1 MMKILYKIGMVVFS
15 GMILTSCVVGK
26 KYSRTELNAP
36 EKYREELTVTGDTI
50 LHSWKTYYKDPLL
63 VDLIEKALVKNNEV
77 LIAVKSMEQLDLSY
91 KQAKLSLLP
100 TLDFD
105 AAATRSYLSKNS
117 LNGSLSAQFTS
128 KDYMDDYSANLRM
141 SWEVD
146 IWGKA
151 AMQKRDA
158 KAAYFAQKENLSA
171 LKTRIIVQV
180 AQSYYNLL
188 GLDEQ
193 LKIAQKNIEL
203 SDSTLQMMKLQYNS
217 GSISSLA
224 VNQTEAQ
231 KKTAE
236 LLVPLAKAN
245 IAVQENALQILCGEY
260 PNTITRS
267 GNLNVD
273 EFAFEMPAGIP
284 ASLLSRRPDVKASE
298 YTVMSATAKTGLAKA
313 TMYPTLSLS
322 PSIGI
327 NSFEF
332 DTWFNFPGSVTK
344 NIAANLAQPIFQK
357 KALRTAYEVAVL
369 EQEKAVVQFK
379 QSFITAVGEVSDAMS
394 QLKYAD
400 ERIKLSEEK
409 ASSLEKATS
418 DASLLYKSGMANYL
432 EVITAQN
439 SALQNDLDVVAIK
452 LEKLNAAIN
461 LYRALGGGVE

>member
-1 MMKILYKIGMVVFS
+1 MSVLYKIGVSLFAGVL
-15 GMILTSCVVGK
+15 LTSCVVGK
-26 KYSRTELNAP
+26 KYSRTDLNAP
-36 EKYREELTVTGDTI
+36 EKYREEITVTGDTI
-50 LHSWKTYYKDPLL
+50 LHPWKSYYKDPML
-63 VDLIEKALVKNNEV
+63 VGLIEKALVKNNEV
-77 LIAVKSMEQLDLSY
+77 LIAMKSMEQLDLTY

-105 AAATRSYLSKNS
+105 AGASRSYQSKNS

-128 KDYMDDYSANLRM
+128 KDYLDDYSANLRL
-141 SWEVD
+141 SWEAD

-151 AMQKRDA
+151 AMQERDA
-158 KAAYFAQKENLSA
+158 KAGYFAQKENLSA

-193 LKIAQKNIEL
+193 LKIAQKNIDL
-203 SDSTLQMMKLQYNS
+203 SNSTLRMMQMQYNS
-217 GSISSLA
+217 GLISSLA
-224 VNQTEAQ
+224 LYQTEAQ

-236 LLVPLAKAN
+236 LLVPLAEAN

-260 PNTITRS
+260 PDSITRS
-267 GNLNVD
+267 GNLDVAELNVVL
-273 EFAFEMPAGIP
+273 PSGVP
-284 ASLLSRRPDVKASE
+284 ASLLSRRPDVKAAE
-298 YTVMSATAKTGLAKA
+298 YAVMSANAKTGLAKA

-344 NIAANLAQPIFQK
+344 TIAANLVQPIFK
-357 KALRTAYEVAVL
+357 KRQLRTAYEIAVL

-394 QLKYAD
+394 KLKNAD
-400 ERIKLSEEK
+400 KRMELATEK
-409 ASSLEKATS
+409 SVSLDKATT
-418 DASLLYKSGMANYL
+418 DANLLYKSGMATYL
-432 EVITAQN
+432 EVIVAQN

-461 LYRALGGGVE
+461 LYRSLGGGVE

>member
-1 MMKILYKIGMVVFS
+1 MKTLYKIGMVLFT
-15 GMILTSCVVGK
+15 GAIMTSCVVGK

-36 EKYREELTVTGDTI
+36 EKFREEVAVTGDTV
-50 LHSWKTYYKDPLL
+50 LLPWKNYYKDPLL
-63 VDLIEKALVKNNEV
+63 VALIEKALVKNNEV
-77 LIAVKSMEQLDLSY
+77 IIAMKSMEQLDLSY

-105 AAATRSYLSKNS
+105 AGASRSYQSKNS
-117 LNGSLSAQFTS
+117 LNGSLSAQFIG
-128 KDYMDDYSANLRM
+128 KDYMDDYSANLRL

-193 LKIAQKNIEL
+193 LKIAEKNIEL
-203 SDSTLQMMKLQYNS
+203 STNTLNMMQLQYES

-260 PNTITRS
+260 PDKIERA
-267 GNLNVD
+267 GNIDAAEVSVL
-273 EFAFEMPAGIP
+273 FPAGIP

-298 YTVMSATAKTGLAKA
+298 YAVMSANAKTGLAKA
-313 TMYPTLSLS
+313 TMYPTLSLN
-322 PSIGI
+322 PSIGV

-332 DTWFNFPGSVTK
+332 ENWFNFPGSVTK
-344 NIAANLAQPIFQK
+344 TIAANLAQPIFRK
-357 KALRTAYEVAVL
+357 KALRTAYEVAVI

-379 QSFITAVGEVSDAMS
+379 QSFITAVGEVNDAMS
-394 QLKYAD
+394 RLKYAD
-400 ERIKLSEEK
+400 ERMILAKDK
-409 ASSLEKATS
+409 AGSLDKATS

-432 EVITAQN
+432 EVIAAQN
-439 SALQNDLDVVAIK
+439 SSLQNELDLVTIK

>member
-1 MMKILYKIGMVVFS
+1 MKTLYKIGIVLFAGAIM
-15 GMILTSCVVGK
+15 TSCVVGK
-26 KYSRTELNAP
+26 KYSRTDLNAP
-36 EKYREELTVTGDTI
+36 DQFREEIAVTGDTV
-50 LHSWKTYYKDPLL
+50 LLPWKNYYKDPLL
-63 VDLIEKALVKNNEV
+63 VALIEKALVKNNEV
-77 LIAVKSMEQLDLSY
+77 IIAMKSMEQLDLNY
-91 KQAKLSLLP
+91 KQAKLSLMP

-105 AAATRSYLSKNS
+105 AGASRAYPSKNS
-117 LNGSLSAQFTS
+117 LNGSLSQQFIG
-128 KDYMDDYSANLRM
+128 KDYMDDYSANLRL

-158 KAAYFAQKENLSA
+158 KAAYFAQTENLSA

-193 LKIAQKNIEL
+193 LKIAEKNIEL
-203 SDSTLQMMKLQYNS
+203 STNTLNMMQLQYKS

-260 PNTITRS
+260 PDKIERA
-267 GNLNVD
+267 GNIDAAEVAVV
-273 EFAFEMPAGIP
+273 FPAGIP

-298 YTVMSATAKTGLAKA
+298 YAVMSANAKTGLAKA
-313 TMYPTLSLS
+313 TMYPTLSLN
-322 PSIGI
+322 PSIGV

-332 DTWFNFPGSVTK
+332 ENWFNFPGSVTK
-344 NIAANLAQPIFQK
+344 TIAANLAQPIFRK
-357 KALRTAYEVAVL
+357 KALRTAYEVAVI

-394 QLKYAD
+394 RLKYAD
-400 ERIKLSEEK
+400 ERMILAKDK
-409 ASSLEKATS
+409 AESLDKATS

-432 EVITAQN
+432 EVIAAQN
-439 SALQNDLDVVAIK
+439 SSLQNELDLVTIK

>member
-1 MMKILYKIGMVVFS
+1 MKVLYNIGISLFTGMV
-15 GMILTSCVVGK
+15 LTSCVVGK
-26 KYSRTELNAP
+26 KYSRADLNAP
-36 EKYREELTVTGDTI
+36 KKYREDITLTGDTI
-50 LHSWKTYYKDPLL
+50 LHPWKSYYKDPML
-63 VDLIEKALVKNNEV
+63 VSLIEKALVKNNEV
-77 LIAVKSMEQLDLSY
+77 LIAMKSMEQLDLTY

-105 AAATRSYLSKNS
+105 AGASRSYQSKNS

-128 KDYMDDYSANLRM
+128 KDYLDDYSANLRL
-141 SWEVD
+141 SWEAD

-158 KAAYFAQKENLSA
+158 KAGYFAQKENLSA

-193 LKIAQKNIEL
+193 LKIAQKNIDL
-203 SDSTLQMMKLQYNS
+203 SNSTLSMMQMQYKS
-217 GSISSLA
+217 GLISSLA
-224 VNQTEAQ
+224 LYQTEAQ

-236 LLVPLAKAN
+236 LLVPLAEAN

-260 PNTITRS
+260 PDSITRS
-267 GNLNVD
+267 GNLDVAELNVTLSSGV
-273 EFAFEMPAGIP
+273 PV
-284 ASLLSRRPDVKASE
+284 SLLSRRPDVKAAE
-298 YTVMSATAKTGLAKA
+298 YAVMSANAKTGLAKA

-344 NIAANLAQPIFQK
+344 TIAANLVQPIFK
-357 KALRTAYEVAVL
+357 KRQLRTAYEIAVL

-379 QSFITAVGEVSDAMS
+379 QSFIVAVGEVSDAMS
-394 QLKYAD
+394 KLKNAD
-400 ERIKLSEEK
+400 KRMELATEK
-409 ASSLEKATS
+409 SVSLDKATH
-418 DASLLYKSGMANYL
+418 DANLLYKSGMATYL
-432 EVITAQN
+432 EVIVAQN

>member
-1 MMKILYKIGMVVFS
+1 MKTVYKIGIVLLTATIM
-15 GMILTSCVVGK
+15 TSCVVGK

-36 EKYREELTVTGDTI
+36 EKYREEVAVTGDTV
-50 LHSWKTYYKDPLL
+50 LLPWKNYYKDPLL
-63 VDLIEKALVKNNEV
+63 VALIEKALVKNNEV
-77 LIAVKSMEQLDLSY
+77 IIAMKSMEQLDLSY

-105 AAATRSYLSKNS
+105 AGASRSYPSKNS
-117 LNGSLSAQFTS
+117 LNGSLSQQFIG
-128 KDYMDDYSANLRM
+128 KDYMDDYSANLRL

-193 LKIAQKNIEL
+193 LKIAEKNIEL
-203 SDSTLQMMKLQYNS
+203 STNTLSMMQLQYKS

-260 PNTITRS
+260 PDKIERA
-267 GNLNVD
+267 GNIDAAEVSVL
-273 EFAFEMPAGIP
+273 FAGGIP
-284 ASLLSRRPDVKASE
+284 ASLLSRRPDVKSSE
-298 YTVMSATAKTGLAKA
+298 YAVMSANAKTGLAKA
-313 TMYPTLSLS
+313 TMYPTLSLN
-322 PSIGI
+322 PSIGV

-332 DTWFNFPGSVTK
+332 ENWFDFPGSITK
-344 NIAANLAQPIFQK
+344 TIAANLAQPIFRK

-379 QSFITAVGEVSDAMS
+379 QSFITAVGEVNDAMS
-394 QLKYAD
+394 RLKYAD
-400 ERIKLSEEK
+400 ERMILAKDK
-409 ASSLEKATS
+409 AASLDKATS

-432 EVITAQN
+432 EVIAAQN
-439 SALQNDLDVVAIK
+439 SSLQNELDLVTIK

>member
-1 MMKILYKIGMVVFS
+1 MSVLYKIGVSLFAGVL
-15 GMILTSCVVGK
+15 LTSCVVGK
-26 KYSRTELNAP
+26 KYSRTDLNAP
-36 EKYREELTVTGDTI
+36 EKYREEITVTGDTI
-50 LHSWKTYYKDPLL
+50 LHPWKSYYKDPML
-63 VDLIEKALVKNNEV
+63 VGLIEKALVKNNEV
-77 LIAVKSMEQLDLSY
+77 LIAMKSMEQLDLTY

-105 AAATRSYLSKNS
+105 AGASRSYQSKNS

-128 KDYMDDYSANLRM
+128 KDYLDDYSANLRL
-141 SWEVD
+141 SWEAD

-158 KAAYFAQKENLSA
+158 KAGYFAQKENLSA

-193 LKIAQKNIEL
+193 LKIAQKNIDL
-203 SDSTLQMMKLQYNS
+203 SNSTLSMMQMQYNS
-217 GSISSLA
+217 GLISSLA
-224 VNQTEAQ
+224 LYQTEAQ

-236 LLVPLAKAN
+236 LLVPLAEAN

-260 PNTITRS
+260 PDSITRS
-267 GNLNVD
+267 GNLDVAELNVVL
-273 EFAFEMPAGIP
+273 PSGVP
-284 ASLLSRRPDVKASE
+284 ASLLSRRPDVKAAE
-298 YTVMSATAKTGLAKA
+298 YAVMSANAKTGLAKA

-344 NIAANLAQPIFQK
+344 TIAANLVQPIFK
-357 KALRTAYEVAVL
+357 KRQLRTAYEIAVL

-379 QSFITAVGEVSDAMS
+379 QSFITAVGEVSNAMS
-394 QLKYAD
+394 QLKNAD
-400 ERIKLSEEK
+400 KRMELATEK
-409 ASSLEKATS
+409 SVSLDKATT
-418 DASLLYKSGMANYL
+418 DANLLYKSGMATYL
-432 EVITAQN
+432 EVIVAQN

-452 LEKLNAAIN
+452 LEKLNAAIS

>member
-1 MMKILYKIGMVVFS
+1 MSVLYKIGVSLFAGVL
-15 GMILTSCVVGK
+15 LTSCVVGK
-26 KYSRTELNAP
+26 KYSRTDLNAP
-36 EKYREELTVTGDTI
+36 EKYREAITVTGDTI
-50 LHSWKTYYKDPLL
+50 LHPWKSYYKDPML
-63 VDLIEKALVKNNEV
+63 VGLIEKALVKNNEV
-77 LIAVKSMEQLDLSY
+77 LIAMKSMEQLDLTY

-105 AAATRSYLSKNS
+105 AGASRSYQSKNS

-128 KDYMDDYSANLRM
+128 KDYLDDYSANLRL
-141 SWEVD
+141 SWEAD

-158 KAAYFAQKENLSA
+158 KAGYFAQKENLSA

-193 LKIAQKNIEL
+193 LKIAQKNIDL
-203 SDSTLQMMKLQYNS
+203 SNSTLGMMQMQYNS
-217 GSISSLA
+217 GLISSLA
-224 VNQTEAQ
+224 LYQTEAQ

-236 LLVPLAKAN
+236 LLVPLAEAN

-260 PNTITRS
+260 PDSITRS
-267 GNLNVD
+267 GNLDVAELNVVL
-273 EFAFEMPAGIP
+273 PSGVP
-284 ASLLSRRPDVKASE
+284 ASLLSRRPDVKAAE
-298 YTVMSATAKTGLAKA
+298 YAVMSANAKTGLAKA

-344 NIAANLAQPIFQK
+344 TIAANLVQPIFK
-357 KALRTAYEVAVL
+357 KRQLRTAYEIAVL

-394 QLKYAD
+394 KLKNAD
-400 ERIKLSEEK
+400 KRMELATEK
-409 ASSLEKATS
+409 SVSLDKATN
-418 DASLLYKSGMANYL
+418 DANLLYKSGMATYL
-432 EVITAQN
+432 EVIVAQN

>member
-1 MMKILYKIGMVVFS
+1 MVVFS

-298 YTVMSATAKTGLAKA
+298 YAVMSATAKTGLAKA

-379 QSFITAVGEVSDAMS
+379 QSFIMAVGEVSDAMS

>member
-1 MMKILYKIGMVVFS
+1 MKTLYKIGMVLLT
-15 GMILTSCVVGK
+15 GAIMTSCVVGK
-26 KYSRTELNAP
+26 KYSRTDLNAP
-36 EKYREELTVTGDTI
+36 EKYREEVAVTGDTV
-50 LHSWKTYYKDPLL
+50 LLPWKNYYKDPLL
-63 VDLIEKALVKNNEV
+63 VALIEKALIKNNEV
-77 LIAVKSMEQLDLSY
+77 IIAMKSMEQLDLSY

-105 AAATRSYLSKNS
+105 AGASRSYPSKNS
-117 LNGSLSAQFTS
+117 LNGSLSQQFIG
-128 KDYMDDYSANLRM
+128 KDYMDDYSANLRL

-193 LKIAQKNIEL
+193 LKIAEKNIEL
-203 SDSTLQMMKLQYNS
+203 STNTLSMMQLQYKS

-260 PNTITRS
+260 PDKIERA
-267 GNLNVD
+267 GNIDAAEVSVL
-273 EFAFEMPAGIP
+273 FPTGIP

-298 YTVMSATAKTGLAKA
+298 YAVMSANAKTGLAKA

-322 PSIGI
+322 PSIGL

-332 DTWFNFPGSVTK
+332 ENWFNFPGSVTK
-344 NIAANLAQPIFQK
+344 TIAANLAQPIFRK

-379 QSFITAVGEVSDAMS
+379 QSFITAVGEVNDAMS
-394 QLKYAD
+394 RLKYAD
-400 ERIKLSEEK
+400 ERIVLAKDK
-409 ASSLEKATS
+409 AESLDKATS

-432 EVITAQN
+432 EVIAAQN
-439 SALQNDLDVVAIK
+439 SSLQNELDLVTIK

>member
-1 MMKILYKIGMVVFS
+1 MKTLYKIGIVLLTATIM
-15 GMILTSCVVGK
+15 TSCVVGK
-26 KYSRTELNAP
+26 KYARTDLNAP
-36 EKYREELTVTGDTI
+36 EKYREDIAVTGDTV
-50 LHSWKTYYKDPLL
+50 LLPWKSYYKDPLL
-63 VDLIEKALVKNNEV
+63 VNLIEKALVKNNEV
-77 LIAVKSMEQLDLSY
+77 LIAMKSMEQLDLAY

-105 AAATRSYLSKNS
+105 AGASRSYLSKNS
-117 LNGSLSAQFTS
+117 LNGSLSSQFTS
-128 KDYMDDYSANLRM
+128 KDYMDDYSATLKL
-141 SWEVD
+141 SWEAD

-193 LKIAQKNIEL
+193 LKIAEKNIEL
-203 SDSTLQMMKLQYNS
+203 STSTLDMMKLQYNS

-260 PNTITRS
+260 PDKIERA
-267 GNLNVD
+267 GNIDAAEISVV
-273 EFAFEMPAGIP
+273 FPTGIP
-284 ASLLSRRPDVKASE
+284 VSLLSRRPDVKASE
-298 YTVMSATAKTGLAKA
+298 YAVMSATAKTGLSKA
-313 TMYPTLSLS
+313 AMYPTLSLN
-322 PSIGI
+322 PSIGV

-332 DTWFNFPGSVTK
+332 DTWFNFPGSLTK
-344 NIAANLAQPIFQK
+344 TIAANLAQPIFRK
-357 KALRTAYEVAVL
+357 KALRTAYEVAAL
-369 EQEKAVVQFK
+369 EQEKAAVQFK
-379 QSFITAVGEVSDAMS
+379 QSFITAVGEVNDAMS
-394 QLKYAD
+394 RLKYAD
-400 ERIKLSEEK
+400 ERIVLAKEK
-409 ASSLEKATS
+409 AASLDKATA

-439 SALQNDLDVVAIK
+439 SSLQNDLDVVTIK

>member
-1 MMKILYKIGMVVFS
+1 MKVVYNIGISLFT
-15 GMILTSCVVGK
+15 GMIVTSCVVGK
-26 KYSRTELNAP
+26 KYSRADLNAP
-36 EKYREELTVTGDTI
+36 EKYREDITLTGDTI
-50 LHSWKTYYKDPLL
+50 LHPWKSYYKDPML
-63 VDLIEKALVKNNEV
+63 VSLIEKALVKNNEV
-77 LIAVKSMEQLDLSY
+77 LIAMKSMEQLDLTY

-105 AAATRSYLSKNS
+105 AGASRSYQSKNS

-128 KDYMDDYSANLRM
+128 KDYLDDYSANLRL
-141 SWEVD
+141 SWEAD

-158 KAAYFAQKENLSA
+158 KAGYFAQKENLSA

-193 LKIAQKNIEL
+193 LKIAQKNIDL
-203 SDSTLQMMKLQYNS
+203 SNSTLTMMQLQYNS
-217 GSISSLA
+217 GLISSLA
-224 VNQTEAQ
+224 LYQTEAQ

-236 LLVPLAKAN
+236 LLVPLAEAN

-260 PNTITRS
+260 PDSITRS
-267 GNLNVD
+267 GNLDVAELNV
-273 EFAFEMPAGIP
+273 ALSSGIP
-284 ASLLSRRPDVKASE
+284 ASLLSRRPDVKAAE
-298 YTVMSATAKTGLAKA
+298 YAVMSANAKTGLAKA

-344 NIAANLAQPIFQK
+344 TIAANLVQPIFK
-357 KALRTAYEVAVL
+357 KRELRTAYEIAIL

-379 QSFITAVGEVSDAMS
+379 QSFIVAVGEVSDAMS
-394 QLKYAD
+394 KLKNAD
-400 ERIKLSEEK
+400 KRMELATEK
-409 ASSLEKATS
+409 SVSLDKATN
-418 DASLLYKSGMANYL
+418 DANLLYKSGMATYL
-432 EVITAQN
+432 EVIVAQN

>member
-1 MMKILYKIGMVVFS
+1 MSVLYKIGVSLFAGVL
-15 GMILTSCVVGK
+15 LTSCVVGK
-26 KYSRTELNAP
+26 KYSRTDLNAP
-36 EKYREELTVTGDTI
+36 EKYREEITVTGDTI
-50 LHSWKTYYKDPLL
+50 LHPWKSYYKDPML
-63 VDLIEKALVKNNEV
+63 VGLIEKALVKNNEV
-77 LIAVKSMEQLDLSY
+77 LIAMKSMEQLDLTY

-105 AAATRSYLSKNS
+105 AGASRSYQSKNS

-128 KDYMDDYSANLRM
+128 KDYLDDYSANLRL
-141 SWEVD
+141 SWEAD

-158 KAAYFAQKENLSA
+158 KAGYFAQKENLSA

-193 LKIAQKNIEL
+193 LKIAQKNIDL
-203 SDSTLQMMKLQYNS
+203 SNSTLGMMQMQYNS
-217 GSISSLA
+217 GLISSLA
-224 VNQTEAQ
+224 LYQTEAQ

-236 LLVPLAKAN
+236 LLVPLAEAN

-260 PNTITRS
+260 PDSITRS
-267 GNLNVD
+267 GNLDVAELNVVL
-273 EFAFEMPAGIP
+273 PSGVP
-284 ASLLSRRPDVKASE
+284 ASLLSRRPDVKAAE
-298 YTVMSATAKTGLAKA
+298 YAVMSANAKTGLAKA

-344 NIAANLAQPIFQK
+344 TIAANLVQPIFK
-357 KALRTAYEVAVL
+357 KRQLRTAYEIAVL

-394 QLKYAD
+394 KLKNAD
-400 ERIKLSEEK
+400 KRMELATEK
-409 ASSLEKATS
+409 SVSLDKATT
-418 DASLLYKSGMANYL
+418 DANLLYKSGMATYL
-432 EVITAQN
+432 EVIVAQN
-439 SALQNDLDVVAIK
+439 SALQNDLDVVVIK

-461 LYRALGGGVE
+461 LYRSLGGGVE

>member
-1 MMKILYKIGMVVFS
+1 MKSLYKIGMVLLT
-15 GMILTSCVVGK
+15 GTMMTSCVVGK

-36 EKYREELTVTGDTI
+36 EKFREEIAVTGDTVI
-50 LHSWKTYYKDPLL
+50 MPWKSYYKDPLL
-63 VDLIEKALVKNNEV
+63 VSLIEKALVKNNEV
-77 LIAVKSMEQLDLSY
+77 VIAMKSMEQLDLSY
-91 KQAKLSLLP
+91 KQAKLGLLP

-105 AAATRSYLSKNS
+105 AGASRSYQSKNS
-117 LNGSLSAQFTS
+117 LNGSLSAQFIG
-128 KDYMDDYSANLRM
+128 KDYMDDYNANLRM

-151 AMQKRDA
+151 TMQKRDA

-180 AQSYYNLL
+180 AQAYYNLL

-193 LKIAQKNIEL
+193 LKIAEKNIEL
-203 SDSTLQMMKLQYNS
+203 TSNTLTMTQLQYNS
-217 GSISSLA
+217 GSVSSLA

-236 LLVPLAKAN
+236 LLVPLAKTN
-245 IAVQENALQILCGEY
+245 IAIQENALQILCGEY
-260 PNTITRS
+260 PDRIERS
-267 GNLNVD
+267 GNIDAAEISV
-273 EFAFEMPAGIP
+273 EFSAGVP
-284 ASLLSRRPDVKASE
+284 VSLLSRRPDVKASE
-298 YTVMSATAKTGLAKA
+298 YAVMSATAKTGLAKA

-322 PSIGI
+322 PSVGV

-332 DTWFNFPGSVTK
+332 DNWFNFPGSVTK
-344 NIAANLAQPIFQK
+344 TIAANLAQPIFRK
-357 KALRTAYEVAVL
+357 KALRTAYQVAVL

-379 QSFITAVGEVSDAMS
+379 QSFITAVGEVNDAMVRV
-394 QLKYAD
+394 KYAD
-400 ERIKLSEEK
+400 ERIVLAKEK
-409 ASSLEKATS
+409 AASLEKATS

-439 SALQNDLDVVAIK
+439 SSLQNDLDVVTIK

>member
-1 MMKILYKIGMVVFS
+1 MKILYKIGMTVFS
-15 GMILTSCVVGK
+15 AMILTSCVVGK

-50 LHSWKTYYKDPLL
+50 LHSWKKYYKDPLL

-77 LIAVKSMEQLDLSY
+77 LIAVKSMEQLDLNY

-105 AAATRSYLSKNS
+105 AAASRSYLSKNS

-267 GNLNVD
+267 GNLNVE

-298 YTVMSATAKTGLAKA
+298 YAVMSATAKTGLAKA
-313 TMYPTLSLS
+313 TMYPALSLS

-369 EQEKAVVQFK
+369 EQEKAVIQFK

-400 ERIKLSEEK
+400 ERIKLAEEK
-409 ASSLEKATS
+409 ASSLEKATA

-432 EVITAQN
+432 EIIAAQN
-439 SALQNDLDVVAIK
+439 SALQNELDVVAIK
-452 LEKLNAAIN
+452 LEKLNASIN

>member
-1 MMKILYKIGMVVFS
+1 MSVLYKIGISLFAGVL
-15 GMILTSCVVGK
+15 LTSCVVGK
-26 KYSRTELNAP
+26 KYSRTDLNAP
-36 EKYREELTVTGDTI
+36 EKYREDITLTGDTI
-50 LHSWKTYYKDPLL
+50 LHPWKSYYKDPML
-63 VDLIEKALVKNNEV
+63 VSLIEKALVKNNEV
-77 LIAVKSMEQLDLSY
+77 LIAIKSMEQLDLTY

-105 AAATRSYLSKNS
+105 AGASRSYQSKNS

-128 KDYMDDYSANLRM
+128 KDYLDDYSANLRL
-141 SWEVD
+141 SWEAD

-158 KAAYFAQKENLSA
+158 KAGYFAQKENLSA

-193 LKIAQKNIEL
+193 LKIAQKNIDL
-203 SDSTLQMMKLQYNS
+203 SNSTLSMMQMQYNS
-217 GSISSLA
+217 GLISSLA
-224 VNQTEAQ
+224 LYQTEAQ

-236 LLVPLAKAN
+236 LLVPLAEAN

-260 PNTITRS
+260 PDSITRS
-267 GNLNVD
+267 GNLDAAELNVSLSSGV
-273 EFAFEMPAGIP
+273 PA
-284 ASLLSRRPDVKASE
+284 ALLSRRPDVKAAE
-298 YTVMSATAKTGLAKA
+298 YAVMSANAKTGLAKA

-344 NIAANLAQPIFQK
+344 TIAANLVQPIFK
-357 KALRTAYEVAVL
+357 KRQLRTAYEIAVL

-394 QLKYAD
+394 KLKNAD
-400 ERIKLSEEK
+400 KRMELATEK
-409 ASSLEKATS
+409 SVSLDKATH
-418 DASLLYKSGMANYL
+418 DANLLYKSGMATYL
-432 EVITAQN
+432 EVIVAQN

-452 LEKLNAAIN
+452 LEKLNATIN

>member
-1 MMKILYKIGMVVFS
+1 MKVVYNIGISLFT

-26 KYSRTELNAP
+26 KYSRADLNAP
-36 EKYREELTVTGDTI
+36 EKYREAITLTGDTI
-50 LHSWKTYYKDPLL
+50 LHPWKSYYKDPML
-63 VDLIEKALVKNNEV
+63 VSLIEKALVKNNEV
-77 LIAVKSMEQLDLSY
+77 LIAMKSMEQLDLTY

-105 AAATRSYLSKNS
+105 AGASRSYQSKNS

-128 KDYMDDYSANLRM
+128 KDYLDDYSANLRL
-141 SWEVD
+141 SWEAD

-158 KAAYFAQKENLSA
+158 KAGYFAQKENLSA

-193 LKIAQKNIEL
+193 LKIAQKNIDL
-203 SDSTLQMMKLQYNS
+203 SNNTLTMMQLQYNS
-217 GSISSLA
+217 GLISSLA
-224 VNQTEAQ
+224 LYQTEAQ

-236 LLVPLAKAN
+236 LLVPLAEAN

-260 PNTITRS
+260 PDSITRS
-267 GNLNVD
+267 GNLDVAELNVTLSSGV
-273 EFAFEMPAGIP
+273 PV
-284 ASLLSRRPDVKASE
+284 SLLSRRPDVKAAE
-298 YTVMSATAKTGLAKA
+298 YAVMSANAKTGLAKA

-344 NIAANLAQPIFQK
+344 TIAANLVQPIFK
-357 KALRTAYEVAVL
+357 KRELRTAYEIAVL

-379 QSFITAVGEVSDAMS
+379 QSFIVAVGEVSDAMS
-394 QLKYAD
+394 KFKNAD
-400 ERIKLSEEK
+400 KRMELATEK
-409 ASSLEKATS
+409 SVSLDKATH
-418 DASLLYKSGMANYL
+418 DANLLYKSGMATYL
-432 EVITAQN
+432 EVIVAQN

>member
-1 MMKILYKIGMVVFS
+1 MKTLYKIGIVLFTGAIM
-15 GMILTSCVVGK
+15 TSCVVGK
-26 KYSRTELNAP
+26 KYSRTDLNAP
-36 EKYREELTVTGDTI
+36 EKYREEIAVTGDTV
-50 LHSWKTYYKDPLL
+50 LLPWKNYYKDPLL
-63 VDLIEKALVKNNEV
+63 VALIEKALVKNNEV
-77 LIAVKSMEQLDLSY
+77 IIAMKSMEQLDLNY
-91 KQAKLSLLP
+91 KQAKLSLMP

-105 AAATRSYLSKNS
+105 AGASRAYPSKNS
-117 LNGSLSAQFTS
+117 LNGSLSQQFIG
-128 KDYMDDYSANLRM
+128 KDYMDDYSANLRL

-193 LKIAQKNIEL
+193 LKIAEKNIEL
-203 SDSTLQMMKLQYNS
+203 STNTLNMMQLQYKS

-260 PNTITRS
+260 PDKIERA
-267 GNLNVD
+267 GNIDAAEVAVV
-273 EFAFEMPAGIP
+273 FPAGIP

-298 YTVMSATAKTGLAKA
+298 YAVMSANAKTGLAKA
-313 TMYPTLSLS
+313 TMYPTLSLN
-322 PSIGI
+322 PSIGV

-332 DTWFNFPGSVTK
+332 ENWFNFPGSVTK
-344 NIAANLAQPIFQK
+344 TIAANLAQPIFRK
-357 KALRTAYEVAVL
+357 KALRTAYEVAVI

-394 QLKYAD
+394 RLKYAD
-400 ERIKLSEEK
+400 ERMILAKDK
-409 ASSLEKATS
+409 AESLDKATS

-432 EVITAQN
+432 EVIAAQN
-439 SALQNDLDVVAIK
+439 SSLQNELDLVTIK

>member
-1 MMKILYKIGMVVFS
+1 MSVLYKIGISLFAGVL
-15 GMILTSCVVGK
+15 LTSCVVGK
-26 KYSRTELNAP
+26 KYSRTDLNAP
-36 EKYREELTVTGDTI
+36 EKYREEITLTGDTI
-50 LHSWKTYYKDPLL
+50 LHPWKSYYKDPML
-63 VDLIEKALVKNNEV
+63 VSLIEKALVKNNEV
-77 LIAVKSMEQLDLSY
+77 LIAIKSMEQLDLTY

-105 AAATRSYLSKNS
+105 AGASRSYQSKNS

-128 KDYMDDYSANLRM
+128 KDYLDDYSANLRL
-141 SWEVD
+141 SWEAD

-158 KAAYFAQKENLSA
+158 KAGYFAQKENLSA

-193 LKIAQKNIEL
+193 LKIAQKNIDL
-203 SDSTLQMMKLQYNS
+203 SNSTLSMMQMQYNS
-217 GSISSLA
+217 GLISSLA
-224 VNQTEAQ
+224 LYQTEAQ

-236 LLVPLAKAN
+236 LLVPLAEAN

-260 PNTITRS
+260 PDSITRA
-267 GNLNVD
+267 GNLDAAELNV
-273 EFAFEMPAGIP
+273 ALPSGVPA
-284 ASLLSRRPDVKASE
+284 ALLSRRPDVKAAE
-298 YTVMSATAKTGLAKA
+298 YAVMSANAKTGLAKA

-344 NIAANLAQPIFQK
+344 TIAANLVQPIFK
-357 KALRTAYEVAVL
+357 KRQLRTAYEIAIL

-394 QLKYAD
+394 KLKNAD
-400 ERIKLSEEK
+400 KRMELATEK
-409 ASSLEKATS
+409 SVSLDKATH
-418 DASLLYKSGMANYL
+418 DANLLYKSGMATYL
-432 EVITAQN
+432 EVIVAQN

>member
-1 MMKILYKIGMVVFS
+1 MKVLYNIGISLFAGMV
-15 GMILTSCVVGK
+15 LTSCVVGK
-26 KYSRTELNAP
+26 KYSRADLNAP
-36 EKYREELTVTGDTI
+36 EKYREDITLTGDTI
-50 LHSWKTYYKDPLL
+50 LHPWKSYYKDPML
-63 VDLIEKALVKNNEV
+63 VSLIEKALVKNNEV
-77 LIAVKSMEQLDLSY
+77 LIAMKSMEQLDLTY

-105 AAATRSYLSKNS
+105 AGASRSYQSKNS

-128 KDYMDDYSANLRM
+128 KDYLDDYSANLRL
-141 SWEVD
+141 SWEAD

-158 KAAYFAQKENLSA
+158 KAGYFAQKENLSA

-193 LKIAQKNIEL
+193 LEIAQKNIDL
-203 SDSTLQMMKLQYNS
+203 SNSTLSMMQMQYKS
-217 GSISSLA
+217 GLISSLA
-224 VNQTEAQ
+224 LYQTEAQ

-236 LLVPLAKAN
+236 LLVPLAEAN

-260 PNTITRS
+260 PDSITRS
-267 GNLNVD
+267 GNLDAAELNVTLSSGV
-273 EFAFEMPAGIP
+273 PV
-284 ASLLSRRPDVKASE
+284 SLLSRRPDVKAAE
-298 YTVMSATAKTGLAKA
+298 YAVMSANAKTGLAKA

-344 NIAANLAQPIFQK
+344 TIAANLVQPIFK
-357 KALRTAYEVAVL
+357 KRQLRTAYEIAVL

-379 QSFITAVGEVSDAMS
+379 QSFIVAVGEVSDAMS
-394 QLKYAD
+394 KLKNAD
-400 ERIKLSEEK
+400 KRMELATEK
-409 ASSLEKATS
+409 SVSLDKATH
-418 DASLLYKSGMANYL
+418 DANLLYKSGMATYL
-432 EVITAQN
+432 EVIVAQN

>member
-1 MMKILYKIGMVVFS
+1 MKTLYKIGIVLLTGTVM
-15 GMILTSCVVGK
+15 TSCVVGK
-26 KYSRTELNAP
+26 KYSRADLQAP
-36 EKYREELTVTGDTI
+36 EKYREEIAVTGDTV
-50 LHSWKTYYKDPLL
+50 LLPWKSYYKDPLL
-63 VDLIEKALVKNNEV
+63 VNLIEKALVKNNEV
-77 LIAVKSMEQLDLSY
+77 LIAMKSMEQLDLSY

-105 AAATRSYLSKNS
+105 AGASRSYLSKNS
-117 LNGSLSAQFTS
+117 LNGSLSSQFTS
-128 KDYMDDYSANLRM
+128 KDYMDDYSANLKM

-193 LKIAQKNIEL
+193 LKIADKNIEL
-203 SDSTLQMMKLQYNS
+203 STSTLDMMKLQYNS

-260 PNTITRS
+260 PDKIERA
-267 GNLNVD
+267 GNIDAAEISVV
-273 EFAFEMPAGIP
+273 FPTGIP
-284 ASLLSRRPDVKASE
+284 VSLLSRRPDVKASE
-298 YTVMSATAKTGLAKA
+298 YSVMSATAKTGLSKA
-313 TMYPTLSLS
+313 AMYPTLSLN

-344 NIAANLAQPIFQK
+344 NIAANLAQPIFRK
-357 KALRTAYEVAVL
+357 KALRTAYEIAAL

-379 QSFITAVGEVSDAMS
+379 QSFITAVGEVNDAMS
-394 QLKYAD
+394 RLKYAD
-400 ERIKLSEEK
+400 ERIILAKEK
-409 ASSLEKATS
+409 AASLDKATS

-432 EVITAQN
+432 EVIAAQN
-439 SALQNDLDVVAIK
+439 SSLQNDLDVVTIK

>member
-1 MMKILYKIGMVVFS
+1 MRVLYKIGISLFTGVL
-15 GMILTSCVVGK
+15 LTSCVVGK
-26 KYSRTELNAP
+26 KYSRTDLNVP
-36 EKYREELTVTGDTI
+36 EKYREEVVLTGDTI
-50 LHSWKTYYKDPLL
+50 LHPWKNYYKDPLL

-77 LIAVKSMEQLDLSY
+77 LVAMKSMEQLDLNY

-105 AAATRSYLSKNS
+105 ANASRSYQSKNS

-128 KDYMDDYSANLRM
+128 KDYMDDYSSNLRL
-141 SWEVD
+141 SWEAD

-151 AMQKRDA
+151 TMQKREA
-158 KAAYFAQKENLSA
+158 KANYFAQKENLSA

-193 LKIAQKNIEL
+193 LKIAQRNIEL
-203 SDSTLQMMKLQYNS
+203 SDSTLNMMKLQYNS
-217 GSISSLA
+217 GAISSLA
-224 VNQTEAQ
+224 LHQTEAQ

-236 LLVPLAKAN
+236 LLVPLAKTN

-260 PNTITRS
+260 PDKIARS
-267 GNLNVD
+267 GNLEVA
-273 EFAFEMPAGIP
+273 EFSVGLPSGIP
-284 ASLLSRRPDVKASE
+284 ASLLSRRPDVKAAE
-298 YTVMSATAKTGLAKA
+298 YAVMSANAKTGLAKA

-332 DTWFNFPGSVTK
+332 DNWFNFPGSVTK
-344 NIAANLAQPIFQK
+344 TIAANLAQPIFRK
-357 KALRTAYEVAVL
+357 RALRTAYEVAVI
-369 EQEKAVVQFK
+369 EQEKAVIQFK
-379 QSFITAVGEVSDAMS
+379 QSYITAVGEVSDAMS

-400 ERIKLSEEK
+400 ERMELATEK
-409 ASSLEKATS
+409 AVSLDKATS
-418 DASLLYKSGMANYL
+418 DATLLYKSGMVTYL
-432 EVITAQN
+432 DVIVAQN
-439 SALQNDLDVVAIK
+439 GALQNDLDVVTIK

-461 LYRALGGGVE
+461 LYRALGGGVQ

>member
-1 MMKILYKIGMVVFS
+1 MSVLYKIGVSLFAGVL
-15 GMILTSCVVGK
+15 LTSCVVGK
-26 KYSRTELNAP
+26 KYSRTDLNAP
-36 EKYREELTVTGDTI
+36 EKYREEITVTGDTI
-50 LHSWKTYYKDPLL
+50 LHPWKSYYKDPML
-63 VDLIEKALVKNNEV
+63 VGLIEKALVKNNEV
-77 LIAVKSMEQLDLSY
+77 LIAMKSMEQLDLTY

-105 AAATRSYLSKNS
+105 AGASRSYQSKNS

-128 KDYMDDYSANLRM
+128 KDYLDDYSANLRL
-141 SWEVD
+141 SWEAD

-158 KAAYFAQKENLSA
+158 KAGYFAQKENLSA

-193 LKIAQKNIEL
+193 LKIAQKNIDL
-203 SDSTLQMMKLQYNS
+203 SNSTLSMMQMQYNS
-217 GSISSLA
+217 GLISSLA
-224 VNQTEAQ
+224 LYQTEAQ

-236 LLVPLAKAN
+236 LLVPLAEAN

-260 PNTITRS
+260 PDSITRS
-267 GNLNVD
+267 GNLDVAELNVVL
-273 EFAFEMPAGIP
+273 PSGVP
-284 ASLLSRRPDVKASE
+284 ASLLSRRPDVKAAE
-298 YTVMSATAKTGLAKA
+298 YAVMSANAKTGLAKA

-344 NIAANLAQPIFQK
+344 TIAANLVQPIFK
-357 KALRTAYEVAVL
+357 KRQLRTAYEIAVL

-394 QLKYAD
+394 KLKNAD
-400 ERIKLSEEK
+400 KRMELATEK
-409 ASSLEKATS
+409 SVSLDKATT
-418 DASLLYKSGMANYL
+418 DANLLYKSGMATYL
-432 EVITAQN
+432 EVIVAQN

>member
-1 MMKILYKIGMVVFS
+1 MSVLYKIGVSLFAGVL
-15 GMILTSCVVGK
+15 LTSCVVGK
-26 KYSRTELNAP
+26 KYSRTDLNAP
-36 EKYREELTVTGDTI
+36 EKYREEITVTGDTI
-50 LHSWKTYYKDPLL
+50 LHPWKSYYKDPML
-63 VDLIEKALVKNNEV
+63 VGLIEKALVKNNEV
-77 LIAVKSMEQLDLSY
+77 LIAMKSMEQLDLTY

-105 AAATRSYLSKNS
+105 AGASRSYQSKNS

-128 KDYMDDYSANLRM
+128 KDYLDDYSANLRL
-141 SWEVD
+141 SWEAD

-158 KAAYFAQKENLSA
+158 KAGYFAQKENLSA

-193 LKIAQKNIEL
+193 LKIAQKNIDL
-203 SDSTLQMMKLQYNS
+203 SNSTLRMMQMQYNS
-217 GSISSLA
+217 GLISSLA
-224 VNQTEAQ
+224 LYQTEAQ

-236 LLVPLAKAN
+236 LLVPLAEAN

-260 PNTITRS
+260 PDSITRS
-267 GNLNVD
+267 GNLDVAELNVVL
-273 EFAFEMPAGIP
+273 PSGVP
-284 ASLLSRRPDVKASE
+284 ASLLSRRPDVKAAE
-298 YTVMSATAKTGLAKA
+298 YAVMSANAKTGLAKA

-344 NIAANLAQPIFQK
+344 TIAANLVQPIFK
-357 KALRTAYEVAVL
+357 KRQLRTAYEIAVL

-379 QSFITAVGEVSDAMS
+379 QSFITAVGEVSNAMS
-394 QLKYAD
+394 QLKNAD
-400 ERIKLSEEK
+400 KRMELATEK
-409 ASSLEKATS
+409 SVSLDKATN
-418 DASLLYKSGMANYL
+418 DANLLYKSGMATYL
-432 EVITAQN
+432 EVIVAQN

>member
-1 MMKILYKIGMVVFS
+1 MSVLYKIGISLFA
-15 GMILTSCVVGK
+15 GILLTSCVVGK
-26 KYSRTELNAP
+26 KYSRTDLNTP
-36 EKYREELTVTGDTI
+36 EKYREDITLTGDTI
-50 LHSWKTYYKDPLL
+50 LHPWKSYYKDPML
-63 VDLIEKALVKNNEV
+63 VSLIEKGLVKNNEV
-77 LIAVKSMEQLDLSY
+77 LIAIKSMEQLDLTY

-105 AAATRSYLSKNS
+105 AGASRSYQSKNS

-128 KDYMDDYSANLRM
+128 KDYLDDYSANLRL
-141 SWEVD
+141 SWEAD

-158 KAAYFAQKENLSA
+158 KAGYFAQKENLSA

-193 LKIAQKNIEL
+193 LKIAQKNIDL
-203 SDSTLQMMKLQYNS
+203 SNSTLSMMQMQYNS
-217 GSISSLA
+217 GLISSLA
-224 VNQTEAQ
+224 LYQTEAQ

-236 LLVPLAKAN
+236 LLVPLAEAN

-260 PNTITRS
+260 PDSITRS
-267 GNLNVD
+267 GNLDAAELNMSLSSGV
-273 EFAFEMPAGIP
+273 PA
-284 ASLLSRRPDVKASE
+284 ALLSRRPDVKAAE
-298 YTVMSATAKTGLAKA
+298 YAVMSANAKTGLAKA

-344 NIAANLAQPIFQK
+344 TIAANLVQPIFK
-357 KALRTAYEVAVL
+357 KRQLRTAYEIAVL

-394 QLKYAD
+394 KLKNAD
-400 ERIKLSEEK
+400 KRMELATEK
-409 ASSLEKATS
+409 SVSLDKATH
-418 DASLLYKSGMANYL
+418 DANLLYKSGMATYL
-432 EVITAQN
+432 EVIVAQN

>member
-1 MMKILYKIGMVVFS
+1 MKTLYKIGIVLLTGTVM
-15 GMILTSCVVGK
+15 TSCVVGK
-26 KYSRTELNAP
+26 KYSREDLKVP
-36 EKYREELTVTGDTI
+36 EKYREEIAVTADTV
-50 LHSWKTYYKDPLL
+50 LLPWKSYYKDPVL
-63 VDLIEKALVKNNEV
+63 VNLIEKALVKNNEV
-77 LIAVKSMEQLDLSY
+77 LVAVKSMEQLDLSY

-105 AAATRSYLSKNS
+105 AGASRSYQSKNS
-117 LNGSLSAQFTS
+117 LNGSLSAQFIG

-180 AQSYYNLL
+180 AQAYYNLL

-193 LKIAQKNIEL
+193 LKIAEKNIEL
-203 SDSTLQMMKLQYNS
+203 STSTLDMMKLQYNS

-260 PNTITRS
+260 PNSIERA
-267 GNLNVD
+267 GNIDAAEINVV
-273 EFAFEMPAGIP
+273 FPTGIP
-284 ASLLSRRPDVKASE
+284 VSLLSRRPDVKASE
-298 YTVMSATAKTGLAKA
+298 YAVMSATAKTGLSKA
-313 TMYPTLSLS
+313 AMYPALSLN
-322 PSIGI
+322 PWIGV

-332 DTWFNFPGSVTK
+332 EKWFDFPGSITK
-344 NIAANLAQPIFQK
+344 TIAANLAQPIFRK

-369 EQEKAVVQFK
+369 EQEKAAIQFK
-379 QSFITAVGEVSDAMS
+379 QSFITAVGEVNDAMS
-394 QLKYAD
+394 RLKYAD
-400 ERIKLSEEK
+400 ERIVLAKEK
-409 ASSLEKATS
+409 ATSLDKATS

-439 SALQNDLDVVAIK
+439 SSLQNDLDVVTIK

>member
-1 MMKILYKIGMVVFS
+1 MRILYKIGITVFS

-26 KYSRTELNAP
+26 KYARTELNAP
-36 EKYREELTVTGDTI
+36 DKYREELTVTGDTI

-63 VDLIEKALVKNNEV
+63 VNLIDKALVKNNEV
-77 LIAVKSMEQLDLSY
+77 LIAVKSMEQLDLNY

-105 AAATRSYLSKNS
+105 AAASRSYLSKNS

-180 AQSYYNLL
+180 AQAYYNLL

-193 LKIAQKNIEL
+193 LKIAEQNIEL
-203 SDSTLQMMKLQYNS
+203 SDNTLNMMKLQYNS

-236 LLVPLAKAN
+236 LLVPLAKVN
-245 IAVQENALQILCGEY
+245 IAIQENALQILCGEY
-260 PNTITRS
+260 PNTIARA

-273 EFAFEMPAGIP
+273 EFAFEMPSGVP

-298 YTVMSATAKTGLAKA
+298 YAVMSATAKTGLAKA
-313 TMYPTLSLS
+313 TMYPTLSLN

-344 NIAANLAQPIFQK
+344 NIAANLAQPIFRK
-357 KALRTAYEVAVL
+357 KALRTAYEVAVI

-379 QSFITAVGEVSDAMS
+379 QSFITAVGEVSDAMAR
-394 QLKYAD
+394 LKYAD
-400 ERIKLSEEK
+400 ERIKLAEEK
-409 ASSLEKATS
+409 AASLEKATT

-432 EVITAQN
+432 EVIAAQN
-439 SALQNDLDVVAIK
+439 SALQNNLDVVTIK
-452 LEKLNAAIN
+452 LEKLNAAVN
-461 LYRALGGGVE
+461 LYRALGGGTE

>member
-1 MMKILYKIGMVVFS
+1 MVLLT
-15 GMILTSCVVGK
+15 GAIMTSCVVGK

-36 EKYREELTVTGDTI
+36 EKFREEVAVTGDTV
-50 LHSWKTYYKDPLL
+50 LLPWKNYYKDPLL
-63 VDLIEKALVKNNEV
+63 VALIEKALVKNNEV
-77 LIAVKSMEQLDLSY
+77 IIAMKSMEQLDLSY

-105 AAATRSYLSKNS
+105 AGASRSYQSKNS
-117 LNGSLSAQFTS
+117 LNGSLSAQFIG
-128 KDYMDDYSANLRM
+128 KDYMDDYSANLRL

-193 LKIAQKNIEL
+193 LKIAEKNIDL
-203 SDSTLQMMKLQYNS
+203 STNTLNMIQLQYKS

-260 PNTITRS
+260 PDKIERA
-267 GNLNVD
+267 GNIDAAEVSVL
-273 EFAFEMPAGIP
+273 FPAGIP

-298 YTVMSATAKTGLAKA
+298 YAVMSANAKTGLAKA
-313 TMYPTLSLS
+313 TMYPTLSLN
-322 PSIGI
+322 PSIGV

-332 DTWFNFPGSVTK
+332 ENWFNFPGSVTK
-344 NIAANLAQPIFQK
+344 TIAANLAQPIFRK
-357 KALRTAYEVAVL
+357 KALRTAYEVAVI

-379 QSFITAVGEVSDAMS
+379 QSFITAVGEVNDAMS
-394 QLKYAD
+394 RLKYAD
-400 ERIKLSEEK
+400 ERMILAKDK
-409 ASSLEKATS
+409 AGSLDKATS

-432 EVITAQN
+432 EVIAAQN
-439 SALQNDLDVVAIK
+439 SSLQNELDLVTIK

>member
-1 MMKILYKIGMVVFS
+1 MSVLYKIGVSLFAGVL
-15 GMILTSCVVGK
+15 LTSCVVGK
-26 KYSRTELNAP
+26 KYSRTDLNAP
-36 EKYREELTVTGDTI
+36 EKYREAITVTGDTI
-50 LHSWKTYYKDPLL
+50 LHPWKSYYKDPML
-63 VDLIEKALVKNNEV
+63 VGLIEKALVKNNEV
-77 LIAVKSMEQLDLSY
+77 LIAMKSMEQLDLTY

-105 AAATRSYLSKNS
+105 AGASRSYQSKNS

-128 KDYMDDYSANLRM
+128 KDYLDDYSANLRL
-141 SWEVD
+141 SWEAD

-158 KAAYFAQKENLSA
+158 KAGYFAQKENLSA

-193 LKIAQKNIEL
+193 LKIAQKNIDL
-203 SDSTLQMMKLQYNS
+203 SNSTLSMMQMQYNS
-217 GSISSLA
+217 GLISSLA
-224 VNQTEAQ
+224 LYQTEAQ

-236 LLVPLAKAN
+236 LLVPLAEAN

-260 PNTITRS
+260 PDSITRS
-267 GNLNVD
+267 GNLDVAELNVVL
-273 EFAFEMPAGIP
+273 PSGVP
-284 ASLLSRRPDVKASE
+284 ASLLSRRPDVKAAE
-298 YTVMSATAKTGLAKA
+298 YAVMSANAKTGLAKA

-344 NIAANLAQPIFQK
+344 TIAANLVQPIFK
-357 KALRTAYEVAVL
+357 KRQLRTAYEIAVL

-379 QSFITAVGEVSDAMS
+379 QSFITAVGEVSNAMS
-394 QLKYAD
+394 QLKNAD
-400 ERIKLSEEK
+400 KRMELATDKSV
-409 ASSLEKATS
+409 SLDKATN
-418 DASLLYKSGMANYL
+418 DANLLYKSGMATYL
-432 EVITAQN
+432 EVIVAQN

-461 LYRALGGGVE
+461 LYRSLGGGVE

>member
-1 MMKILYKIGMVVFS
+1 MRILYKIGITVFS
-15 GMILTSCVVGK
+15 GIILTSCVVGK
-26 KYSRTELNAP
+26 KYARTELNAP
-36 EKYREELTVTGDTI
+36 DKYREELTVTGDTI
-50 LHSWKTYYKDPLL
+50 LHSWRTYYKDPLL
-63 VDLIEKALVKNNEV
+63 VNLIDKALVKNNEV
-77 LIAVKSMEQLDLSY
+77 LIAVKSMEQLDLNY

-105 AAATRSYLSKNS
+105 AAASRSYLSKNS

-180 AQSYYNLL
+180 AQAYYNLL

-193 LKIAQKNIEL
+193 LKIAEQNIEL
-203 SDSTLQMMKLQYNS
+203 SDNTLNMMKLQYNS

-236 LLVPLAKAN
+236 LLVPLAKVN
-245 IAVQENALQILCGEY
+245 IAIQENALQILCGEY
-260 PNTITRS
+260 PNTIARA

-273 EFAFEMPAGIP
+273 EFVFEMPSGVP

-298 YTVMSATAKTGLAKA
+298 YAVMSATAKTGLAKA
-313 TMYPTLSLS
+313 TMYPTLSLN

-344 NIAANLAQPIFQK
+344 NIAANLAQPIFRK
-357 KALRTAYEVAVL
+357 KALRTAYEVAVI

-379 QSFITAVGEVSDAMS
+379 QSFITAVGEVSDAMAR
-394 QLKYAD
+394 LKYAD
-400 ERIKLSEEK
+400 ERIKLAEEK
-409 ASSLEKATS
+409 AASLEKATT

-432 EVITAQN
+432 EVIAAQN
-439 SALQNDLDVVAIK
+439 SALQNNLDVVNIK
-452 LEKLNAAIN
+452 LEKLNAAVN
-461 LYRALGGGVE
+461 LYRALGGGTE